1 MGLRVR
7 VRGSAAALSCPQ
19 RRRPVRPA
27 SGWPAL
33 AQRSGPARRSHCSE
47 RLVLYPPPSGRSY
60 CSSRSVW
67 RRSLAES
74 RQSRPRRTTF
84 LRFAAKGLSRISLP
98 CRSDYVSTFRGDECR
113 SAMSLP
119 CPRRTGFQRFATT
132 TLGARPRLVVV
143 GGLRFDVSRR
153 GCARRAYVSTFRGD
167 GCARRATFRGFAG
180 VWPRQRGERL

>member
-132 TLGARPRLVVV
+132 TLGARPRLQGRGCGVHYRRSSSGGPSRLVRSPRAGADVVV
-143 GGLRFDVSRR
+143 IRTYCTAVSL
-153 GCARRAYVSTFRGD
+153 V
-167 GCARRATFRGFAG
+167 
-180 VWPRQRGERL
+180 